1 MEELC
6 KARNCK
12 KKLSEYRELNSKLYD
27 DIYSLESDIKDK
39 DDFLQKVVKAR
50 NARPSE
56 VSALKQRNN
65 DLLEVTNDLQE
76 KNYQLDEDTD
86 RGLKCSKMLMKGKV
100 S

>member
-39 DDFLQKVVKAR
+39 DDFLQKVIKAR
-50 NARPSE
+50 NA
-56 VSALKQRNN
+56 
-65 DLLEVTNDLQE
+65 LQ
-76 KNYQLDEDTD
+76 T
-86 RGLKCSKMLMKGKV
+86 
-100 S
+100 